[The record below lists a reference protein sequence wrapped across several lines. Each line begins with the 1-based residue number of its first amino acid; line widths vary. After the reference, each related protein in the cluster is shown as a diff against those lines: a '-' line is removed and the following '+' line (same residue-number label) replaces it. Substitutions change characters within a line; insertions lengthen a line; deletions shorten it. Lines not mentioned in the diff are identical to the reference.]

1 MRSAIT
7 TPDHVITIVVGGT
20 QIFGWETYEISVSML
35 TPADHFQIRCP
46 FDRGVWDQCKT
57 DQPVKIMIDD
67 TVVLNGFIDERLVP
81 EDDEVVE
88 LVGRCR
94 VGRLIDESAP
104 GINYANLEMLQLI
117 QQVAAPWFP
126 TVTFSNARNRRVVRG
141 RGKKAKAGGEPV
153 KLFSGKKIG
162 SHIEP
167 GQSRWT
173 VIESLCKQAGFI
185 AFASGDGTE
194 LIVGKPNYDQELQ
207 YRFFMPKADSTRT
220 GESTVRGMGIHESV
234 TERYSRVIA
243 VGEGVGTEANYGA
256 AVASRYGEAKNNP
269 ATPDGDG
276 LDFTQPKRL
285 IVKRS
290 LASQAEAL
298 ELATREMA
306 VRDARGHKI
315 VVRADGHGQ
324 IIAGSEVTLF
334 APDCLAAVEDERTG
348 TVGTY
353 IVTNCTYRCGRG
365 RGEETSMDLL
375 PKGSELSS

>member
-7 TPDHVITIVVGGT
+7 TPNHVITIVVGGN
-20 QIFGWETYEISVSML
+20 QIFGWETYEIGVSML

-46 FDRGVWDQCKT
+46 FDRATWDLCT
-57 DQPVKIMIDD
+57 PDQPIKIQIDD
-67 TVVLNGFIDERLVP
+67 TVVLSGFIDERLVP

-94 VGRLIDESAP
+94 AGRLIDESAP
-104 GINYANLEMLQLI
+104 GINYADLEMLQLI

-126 TVTFSNARNRRVVRG
+126 TVTFSNARNRRVIRG

-173 VIESLCKQAGFI
+173 VIESLCKQAGMI
-185 AFASGDGTE
+185 AFSSGDGAE

-207 YRFFMPKADSTRT
+207 YRFFMPKADSART
-220 GESTVRGMGIHESV
+220 GESTVRGMGVHESV

-256 AVASRYGEAKNNP
+256 AVASRYGEVKNNP
-269 ATPDGDG
+269 VTPDGDG

-290 LASQAEAL
+290 LASAAEAL

-306 VRDARGHKI
+306 MRDSHGHKI
-315 VVRADGHGQ
+315 VIRADGHGQ

-334 APDCLAAVEDERTG
+334 APDTLAAVEDERTG
-348 TVGTY
+348 TKGTY
-353 IVTNCTYRCGRG
+353 IVTNCTYRCNREH
-365 RGEETSMDLL
+365 GEETSMDLL
-375 PKGSELSS
+375 LKGSELSS